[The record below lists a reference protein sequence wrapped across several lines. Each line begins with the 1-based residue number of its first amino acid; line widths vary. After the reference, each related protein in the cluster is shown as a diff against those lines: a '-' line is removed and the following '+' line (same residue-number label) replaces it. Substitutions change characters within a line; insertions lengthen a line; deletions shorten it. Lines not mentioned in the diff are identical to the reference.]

1 MVNKQGFMFL
11 FCTVFLIFVALSAVN
26 ATNINDTPT
35 TISSNSDIC
44 VNNTISMNTSKDKSY
59 FKNIIKNQTNKNINK
74 DNLIK
79 ESKQV
84 NSNKTI
90 TSNTQKS
97 NTNKKSLKT
106 TNNTLNVDTN
116 GTETAYFFIHSN
128 GELQENITENGNSTE
143 FAARNYIPQTSSGGS
158 SLTWDGTV
166 NMSQI
171 INDWHINSASTNW
184 VVETKGQY
192 ALNKYIIKT
201 PDGLKTFLKVNDT
214 TKYVSE
220 KQSKQILKNFYPDM
234 YSKYY
239 NSSYRIIETNYIY
252 FPYSIKR
259 EKYDKLIHIDGIIIP
274 YYVFELIPGHIKLL

>member
-1 MVNKQGFMFL
+1 MFL

-116 GTETAYFFIHSN
+116 GTETAYFF
-128 GELQENITENGNSTE
+128 
-143 FAARNYIPQTSSGGS
+143 Y
-158 SLTWDGTV
+158 
-166 NMSQI
+166 
-171 INDWHINSASTNW
+171 
-184 VVETKGQY
+184 
-192 ALNKYIIKT
+192 
-201 PDGLKTFLKVNDT
+201 TFKW
-214 TKYVSE
+214 
-220 KQSKQILKNFYPDM
+220 
-234 YSKYY
+234 
-239 NSSYRIIETNYIY
+239 
-252 FPYSIKR
+252 
-259 EKYDKLIHIDGIIIP
+259 
-274 YYVFELIPGHIKLL
+274 